1 WNRQRDYLVSF
12 SGKMADGII
21 LVPCMATN
29 QQIAAIPGIVRET
42 PMVYVDRSPLRCQVD
57 SVLIDNGRASY
68 QATRHLLDLGHRRV
82 AIITEPLNLLNAADR
97 LNGYKRA
104 LRKSGI
110 PADRNLVRMGDN
122 TENSGYHQGL
132 ELLNLADR

>member
-57 SVLIDNGRASY
+57 SVLIDNVRASE

-97 LNGYKRA
+97 LNDYKLA
-104 LRKSGI
+104 LCKYEI
-110 PADRNLVRMGDN
+110 TADRNVDLMRDN
-122 TENSGYHQGL
+122 TENSGYRHGL
-132 ELLNLADR
+132 